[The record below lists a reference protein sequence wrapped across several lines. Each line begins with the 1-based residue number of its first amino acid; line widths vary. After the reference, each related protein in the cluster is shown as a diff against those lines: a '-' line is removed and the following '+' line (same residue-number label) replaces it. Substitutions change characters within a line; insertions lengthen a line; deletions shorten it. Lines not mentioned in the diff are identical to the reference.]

1 MSIDKKGWKRSQVQE
16 QRGKWLTTFNDLVT
30 LLMVFFV
37 LLFSMSTIDIG
48 KLKFIANSLQSGLGV
63 LKEGKQVLVGKN
75 KPIVD
80 PQLESV
86 DASFVEET
94 IKAINSVPG
103 FEAIRTRRGVIIRLA
118 DAILFESGK
127 DDINSDAFPIL
138 NRIVAT
144 LREWPDLIHVE
155 GHTDNV
161 PIHTKKFV
169 SNWDLSTA
177 RAVNVVKYLVEEGK
191 IMPQKLSAV
200 GYGESK
206 PLFPNDTPDHRAR
219 NRRVEIV
226 LGSKQAE

>member
-1 MSIDKKGWKRSQVQE
+1 MSIDKKGWKRTQPRE
-16 QRGKWLTTFNDLVT
+16 EKAKWLTTFNDLVT

-48 KLKFIANSLQSGLGV
+48 KMKYIANSLQSGLGV
-63 LKEGKQVLVGKN
+63 LKEGRQVSVVGKN
-75 KPIVD
+75 PVVEQ
-80 PQLESV
+80 QLESV
-86 DASFVEET
+86 SASFVEET
-94 IKAINSVPG
+94 IEAINSVPG
-103 FEAIRTRRGVIIRLA
+103 FEAIRTKGGVTIRLA
-118 DAILFESGK
+118 DAILFQSGK
-127 DDINSDAFPIL
+127 ADINSDAFPIL
-138 NRIVAT
+138 NKIIAT
-144 LREWPDLIHVE
+144 LRKWPDVIHVE

-161 PIHTKKFV
+161 PIHTEKFL
-169 SNWDLSTA
+169 SNWDLSTS

-226 LGSKQAE
+226 LACKKAE